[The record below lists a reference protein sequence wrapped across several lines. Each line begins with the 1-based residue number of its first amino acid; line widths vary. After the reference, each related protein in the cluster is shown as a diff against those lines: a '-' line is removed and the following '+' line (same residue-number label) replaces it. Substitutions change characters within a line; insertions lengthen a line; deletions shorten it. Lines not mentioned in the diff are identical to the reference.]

1 MIKDGAEFGLFWRR
15 YVCCRGEI
23 LSKRWWWPWK
33 PFPLPIRPSN
43 DKLIKYKYFDFF
55 YNLVSSVLPIS
66 EGLEII
72 VQENTY
78 SNSTGILGNYTQCK
92 LLIIMLSSEI
102 KVPAH
107 KNYTD
112 SIYLLHQDSVR

>member
-33 PFPLPIRPSN
+33 PFPLPIKPSK
-43 DKLIKYKYFDFF
+43 DQF
-55 YNLVSSVLPIS
+55 YIFQYSNLFHLVSSVLPIS

-72 VQENTY
+72 VQENSY
-78 SNSTGILGNYTQCK
+78 SNSTGILGNT
-92 LLIIMLSSEI
+92 LSF
-102 KVPAH
+102 
-107 KNYTD
+107 
-112 SIYLLHQDSVR
+112 